1 MFGPHYRVRSLR
13 SRDRPA
19 ANLDMSTITPRPSAR
34 SAATLSAGESRCRR
48 IIIATLNPV
57 ATAITEQR
65 SPKPTHANQG
75 SSKTVKYAIVASG
88 PRTNS
93 PPMTIFSNTCTA

>member
-1 MFGPHYRVRSLR
+1 MLGPRYRVRSLR

-19 ANLDMSTITPRPSAR
+19 ANLDMSQITPRPSAR
-34 SAATLSAGESRCRR
+34 SAATLSAGESPCHR
-48 IIIATLNPV
+48 IVIATLNP
-57 ATAITEQR
+57 AAAAITAQKN
-65 SPKPTHANQG
+65 PKPTHANQG

-93 PPMTIFSNTCTA
+93 PPMTNFSNTFVA